1 MVSRKKVIDAVSKT
15 IAELTSQQ
23 DGVIRQREALTTFG
37 FPGPFDPTPMLD
49 RPGGHSAA
57 RKRLHE
63 NMGFP
68 KIGA

>member
-1 MVSRKKVIDAVSKT
+1 MIDAVSKT

-49 RPGGHSAA
+49 RPGGLSAA
-57 RKRLHE
+57 RKRLPSK
-63 NMGFP
+63 NTGIPKMGRLSFT
-68 KIGA
+68 